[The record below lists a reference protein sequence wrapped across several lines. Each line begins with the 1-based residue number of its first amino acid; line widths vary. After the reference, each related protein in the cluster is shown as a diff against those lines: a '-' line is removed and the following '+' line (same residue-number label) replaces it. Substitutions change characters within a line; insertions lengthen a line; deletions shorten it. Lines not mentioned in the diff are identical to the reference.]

1 MIFYFFRLLQ
11 FPQSNFPLVGAY
23 YLSRSCDVKCF
34 INHFAPS
41 TCRTA
46 SVSSQKRFIDS
57 QQIGMG
63 IEKFLVKH
71 ASGGWVTT
79 RPAQLAELC
88 RSEFDPELFS
98 HSAYDK
104 FFVTV
109 ATIVPYLTFCDKMR
123 KFSI

>member
-1 MIFYFFRLLQ
+1 MKNSKIRLFCRL
-11 FPQSNFPLVGAY
+11 FLFSQSNFSLVGAY
-23 YLSRSCDVKCF
+23 YLSRSGDVKCF
-34 INHFAPS
+34 INHFAPA
-41 TCRTA
+41 TCRIA

-79 RPAQLAELC
+79 RPSQPAELS

-98 HSAYDK
+98 HSANVN
-104 FFVTV
+104 FFVTN
-109 ATIVPYLTFCDKMR
+109 LRFCDKM
-123 KFSI
+123 KQFLI